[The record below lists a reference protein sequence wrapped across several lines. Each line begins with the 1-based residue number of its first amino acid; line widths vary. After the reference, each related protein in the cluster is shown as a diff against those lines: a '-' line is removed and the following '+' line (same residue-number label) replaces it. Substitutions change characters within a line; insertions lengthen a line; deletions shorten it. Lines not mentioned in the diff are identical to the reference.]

1 MASLKEMRNRI
12 GSVKAT
18 QKITKAMQMV
28 AAAKLRRA
36 QDAAQ
41 SARPYAER
49 MASVIANLA
58 QGVSGESAPRLLA
71 GTGAD
76 QRHVLVVA
84 TSDRGL
90 AGGFNTSI
98 VRAARERI
106 SSLRAAGKDVKLII
120 VGKKARDQLRRLHS
134 DKIIDFYEAGGA
146 PSMDV
151 AQAVADRVTALFEAG
166 EVDGPR
172 LITTGPILNSEGA
185 NAQIN
190 HQLVET
196 AEAARKAVAGEVDVV
211 SMVYSRFQSV
221 VSQVPSV
228 KQLIPAEVAADAPQV
243 DLKGA
248 VYEYEP
254 SEEAILE
261 TLLPRNL
268 TIQLFSAMLENQA
281 GFYAAQMTAMDN
293 ATRNAGDMIASLTL
307 QYNRTR
313 QAQITKEL
321 IEIISGAEAI

>member
-106 SSLRAAGKDVKLII
+106 SSLVAAGKDVKLIV
-120 VGKKARDQLRRLHS
+120 VGKKARDQLRRLHG
-134 DKIIDFYEAGGA
+134 DKIIDFYEAGGK

-151 AQAVADRVTALFEAG
+151 AQAVAAGGLQAGLRAAAIRTARRMRRVPRFRCIVIAQADAVGMAERDGGQVGLATGGVGSLASSLQLPAAQTLYWTAVTAF
-166 EVDGPR
+166 
-172 LITTGPILNSEGA
+172 
-185 NAQIN
+185 
-190 HQLVET
+190 
-196 AEAARKAVAGEVDVV
+196 
-211 SMVYSRFQSV
+211 
-221 VSQVPSV
+221 
-228 KQLIPAEVAADAPQV
+228 
-243 DLKGA
+243 
-248 VYEYEP
+248 
-254 SEEAILE
+254 
-261 TLLPRNL
+261 
-268 TIQLFSAMLENQA
+268 TI
-281 GFYAAQMTAMDN
+281 
-293 ATRNAGDMIASLTL
+293 
-307 QYNRTR
+307 
-313 QAQITKEL
+313 
-321 IEIISGAEAI
+321 